1 MAEEGK
7 EGVEAEDIYIAA
19 AVGGMSLS
27 DETAPE
33 TQPAFPA
40 PALQGTPPRT
50 VPTSSQP
57 GSGGRRGPSPGSNYD
72 TRAAAGKPSKGDV
85 QKDLEKA
92 KEDLKQVTSEYTRSS
107 LVLTVLTRSLLCVR
121 AQVTSERDMLRK
133 QVRALQDKIT
143 AVHAALN

>member
-1 MAEEGK
+1 MAEEVKQEVAGQS
-7 EGVEAEDIYIAA
+7 VEDALD
-19 AVGGMSLS
+19 MMTFS
-27 DETAPE
+27 DETASE
-33 TQPAFPA
+33 TQPAAFPT

-85 QKDLEKA
+85 QKDLDKA

-143 AVHAALN
+143 AGQAALA